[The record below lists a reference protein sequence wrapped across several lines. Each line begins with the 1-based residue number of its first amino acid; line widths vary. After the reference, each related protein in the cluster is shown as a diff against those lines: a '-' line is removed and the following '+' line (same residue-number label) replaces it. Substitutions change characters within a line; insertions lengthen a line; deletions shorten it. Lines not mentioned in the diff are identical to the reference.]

1 MRIAKGSISRDV
13 PDYKAAEYAAKGYVP
28 EDEQEE
34 KGLSLESMTIARLAE
49 YALDKGIDLAGA
61 KKKADMV
68 SIIKA
73 NLKSDL
79 LPKEGPGEE
88 E

>member
-28 EDEQEE
+28 EDEQEK
-34 KGLSLESMTIARLAE
+34 KGLSLESMTIAQLAE
-49 YALDKGIDLAGA
+49 IALDKGIDLTGA
-61 KKKADMV
+61 SKKVD
-68 SIIKA
+68 IIERIMA
-73 NLKSDL
+73 SEDAL
-79 LPKEGPGEE
+79 EE